1 MRLTVNGLR
10 SLIREEYRRV
20 LGESRSGPLGAE
32 NIQAIRNLGRDGY
45 VIFRWMPHSEV
56 PKSEKNDDD
65 WGEWGESPE
74 MTFYEAE
81 LENELELANADARD
95 EDVEAIWADQ
105 DAIYADEFSWENRK
119 FKNLRKYKPPT
130 GDEKVSSYD
139 PREVL
144 YTVIRVKS
152 PSGSR
157 AKIYDV
163 LSGKPED
170 LDFGEFEPY
179 SPTVPDYNV
188 ETQGSLLS
196 SATIVDVV
204 KFLNGEGRDLEGEH
218 GPGGFSLA
226 IDA

>member
-32 NIQAIRNLGRDGY
+32 NIQAIRNLDRDGY

-74 MTFYEAE
+74 ITYYEGE
-81 LENELELANADARD
+81 LEYELGLAEKEGRQ
-95 EDVEAIWADQ
+95 EDVEAIKADL
-105 DAIYADEFSWENRK
+105 DAIAVSEFSWDMRNFQDLE
-119 FKNLRKYKPPT
+119 KYKPPT

-152 PSGSR
+152 PSDSR